1 MNSSSS
7 APESSTLTTRLP
19 SHHHRYKL
27 LKSHSKQECGCLK
40 TLLKRSESALDNH
53 VLACV
58 FSIYLQNKQFT
69 DGLSNKPFL
78 IWLLTTPLHL
88 RYVARLHCNLSLTAC
103 FADINVSQGSVTTYA
118 RRGGIF
124 NIHLTT
130 NLHRNFPV
138 DFFNR
143 LRFDRVMLMSLWP
156 HFLAHP
162 VCLLR
167 SRTGYRLWFCAK
179 VVRNYLVG

>member
-1 MNSSSS
+1 VW
-7 APESSTLTTRLP
+7 L
-19 SHHHRYKL
+19 SHA
-27 LKSHSKQECGCLK
+27 CLAK
-40 TLLKRSESALDNH
+40 TLLKRSESALDNQ

-58 FSIYLQNKQFT
+58 FSKYLLNKQFT

-88 RYVARLHCNLSLTAC
+88 RYVARLHCNLSLMAC
-103 FADINVSQGSVTTYA
+103 FADITVSQGSVTTYA

-156 HFLAHP
+156 HFFGPPCMFIA
-162 VCLLR
+162 VANGI
-167 SRTGYRLWFCAK
+167 SF
-179 VVRNYLVG
+179 VVLCKSGEKLPCGVALVTSWINHTTNSPPQ